1 MPRINS
7 IDFYQNR
14 PKIVIFAK
22 KIKIFRVLGDPPL
35 HPMPPVAGGLAPDP
49 NCLRWLGIRPQIP
62 ATSPPPIADF
72 WLRACLKKN
81 LLHVTAGIHLY

>member
-14 PKIVIFAK
+14 LKIVIFAK
-22 KIKIFRVLGDPPL
+22 KIKIFRELGDPAL

-49 NCLRWLGIRPQIP
+49 
-62 ATSPPPIADF
+62 
-72 WLRACLKKN
+72 
-81 LLHVTAGIHLY
+81 

>member
-14 PKIVIFAK
+14 SKIKLFLPK
-22 KIKIFRVLGDPPL
+22 KIKIFRALGDPPL

-49 NCLRWLGIRPQIP
+49 KCLRWLGD
-62 ATSPPPIADF
+62 PPPDPRNVPPFADF

>member
-14 PKIVIFAK
+14 PKIKLLLPKKLAK
-22 KIKIFRVLGDPPL
+22 IT
-35 HPMPPVAGGLAPDP
+35 VAGGLAPDP
-49 NCLRWLGIRPQIP
+49 NCLRWLGDPPPDPRNV
-62 ATSPPPIADF
+62 PPIADF
-72 WLRACLKKN
+72 WLRACLKKY